1 MRDGLFPT
9 LSILLN
15 ITFLVLGRYLRRGT
29 LSWEALRKTAGE
41 IVTRLRITLPSLEAT
56 IGTLSGGNQ
65 QRVLLGRWL
74 CRGARIYLLEEPTAG
89 MDVAAKEEVAAITK
103 RLRKEGASILM
114 SSNDPDELLHMC
126 SRVLVLSRRGCIEIL
141 ADQPA
146 ARIDLI
152 SALADSGSVQ

>member
-1 MRDGLFPT
+1 
-9 LSILLN
+9 
-15 ITFLVLGRYLRRGT
+15 
-29 LSWEALRKTAGE
+29 
-41 IVTRLRITLPSLEAT
+41 
-56 IGTLSGGNQ
+56 
-65 QRVLLGRWL
+65 
-74 CRGARIYLLEEPTAG
+74 